1 MRNILF
7 VVVLGFL
14 ATACSKEPAGTAPE
28 ATPPP
33 AAAAEQQPAPAP
45 VDPAADAVQD
55 AAKLAEYIDPRPECG
70 QFRDRLMAAGE
81 GAPASDTMATDFA
94 TVMADAKA
102 AGCTVAH

>member
-1 MRNILF
+1 MKSILV
-7 VVVLGFL
+7 VVVLGIL
-14 ATACSKEPAGTAPE
+14 AAACSKEPAETAPG

-33 AAAAEQQPAPAP
+33 AAAGQSPAAAP
-45 VDPAADAVQD
+45 VDPVEDAVQD

-70 QFRDRLMAAGE
+70 QFRDRLVAAGE
-81 GAPASDTMATDFA
+81 GSPAGDTMATDFA

>member
-1 MRNILF
+1 MRSIL
-7 VVVLGFL
+7 VVVVFGIL
-14 ATACSKEPAGTAPE
+14 AAACSKEPAQTAPQ

-33 AAAAEQQPAPAP
+33 AAAVQSPPAPAP
-45 VDPAADAVQD
+45 VDPVQDAVQD

-70 QFRDRLMAAGE
+70 QFKDRLMAASE
-81 GAPASDTMATDFA
+81 GSPASDTMAKDFA